1 MWYYY
6 KAEHKRSWWKKHALD
21 IGTAVGMLTFFALP
35 LLIWSLGLA

>member
-1 MWYYY
+1 MWYR
-6 KAEHKRSWWKKHALD
+6 AEHKRSFCKKHALD

>member
-1 MWYYY
+1 MWYR
-6 KAEHKRSWWKKHALD
+6 AEHKRSFLKKHALD

>member
-21 IGTAVGMLTFFALP
+21 IGTAVGMMIFFSLP